1 MSSVAQEDLNSL
13 TNDQLRSRLIQHGIG
28 NMPVT
33 ASTRTVLVNKL
44 RKAIEGQKTSS
55 RRETMHVTSYPAED
69 EKLASK
75 TVKKPANRRNT
86 INATPMAV
94 DDIVPIAK
102 PKQNMRRSGRI
113 TPTLSENGNSGPSI
127 AVAPSENDIIE
138 LDEDPV
144 PEAYVPPKRTSR
156 SPSLGKSQTVVTSYK
171 TEIAKPM
178 LIVESTEEEEEEEE
192 YDDEEE
198 STANVVQN
206 SIYPTLPTN
215 GFKNY
220 SPPKTS
226 SYRSTLGRSTTT
238 HTTSY
243 EPTSYKPLY
252 EQNYRDV
259 PFKAPLSKPT
269 HPTYTTTS
277 TSGLSRR
284 YTTNAFA
291 SKQRFDDDSA
301 TEHSDIDAPYLSDFT
316 KRLSQLRPEPL
327 HRQII
332 ADVKQHH
339 HADDSL
345 WQSFSNLVIA
355 FGRKFG
361 TVILAGSL
369 LMIVVFIYVF
379 FIMP

>member
-1 MSSVAQEDLNSL
+1 
-13 TNDQLRSRLIQHGIG
+13 
-28 NMPVT
+28 
-33 ASTRTVLVNKL
+33 
-44 RKAIEGQKTSS
+44 
-55 RRETMHVTSYPAED
+55 MHVITHPAED
-69 EKLASK
+69 EKTKA
-75 TVKKPANRRNT
+75 VKKPANRRNT
-86 INATPMAV
+86 INPTPMVV
-94 DDIVPIAK
+94 DDVVPITK
-102 PKQNMRRSGRI
+102 PKQNMRRSGRV
-113 TPTLSENGNSGPSI
+113 TPTLSDNANGAPSI

-138 LDEDPV
+138 LDEDPI

-171 TEIAKPM
+171 TEVARPM
-178 LIVESTEEEEEEEE
+178 LIVESTEEEEE
-192 YDDEEE
+192 YDEEDDPIAD
-198 STANVVQN
+198 TVQN
-206 SIYPTLPTN
+206 NIYPKLPTN

-220 SPPKTS
+220 SPPKMS
-226 SYRSTLGRSTTT
+226 SYRSTLGRTTM

-243 EPTSYKPLY
+243 EPTSYQPLY
-252 EQNYRDV
+252 EQNYKDV

-269 HPTYTTTS
+269 HPTYTTS
-277 TSGLSRR
+277 SASGLNRR
-284 YTTNAFA
+284 YTTSAFT
-291 SKQRFDDDSA
+291 SKQKYEEDSA

-332 ADVKQHH
+332 SDVKQHH

-361 TVILAGSL
+361 TIILAGIL
-369 LMIVVFIYVF
+369 LMVVVFIYVF